1 MSDTASAPASWAAW
15 ATAATSAVLGV
26 SLTTSGLDVRGR
38 TSPSTAVQRSNCT
51 ISLLWIALWPIGK
64 VGDGWLLL
72 PTELDAV
79 MDPYCWPDV
88 CPLAGTLLAVAPLVG
103 ELLLGIALAI
113 VPLDELL
120 AVDAFA
126 VALMAVGALAE
137 LDDRSDL
144 LPSPKERQPIQLQF

>member
-1 MSDTASAPASWAAW
+1 MGTFC
-15 ATAATSAVLGV
+15 
-26 SLTTSGLDVRGR
+26 
-38 TSPSTAVQRSNCT
+38 TAVGSA
-51 ISLLWIALWPIGK
+51 IELYDIAPGIALWPIGK

-79 MDPYCWPDV
+79 MDPDVWPDV

-103 ELLLGIALAI
+103 ELLVGIALAI

-126 VALMAVGALAE
+126 VALMAVGA
-137 LDDRSDL
+137 
-144 LPSPKERQPIQLQF
+144 